1 VPVQAKILKDYSPF
15 GGAIPNIF
23 KQPGLCAGGVSSKR
37 KVDPKKLKM
46 SKLILKGAKLMQ

>member
-23 KQPGLCAGGVSSKR
+23 KQPGLCAGGVSSKC